1 MPVVALVSLPIA
13 SAQGSGYRMNTFK
26 AFRIHE
32 NAGKISARFEN
43 LTLEALTPGEV
54 VIEVSYSG
62 INYKDALAAT
72 GAGRIL
78 RRYPLVGGIDL
89 AGRVKSSDD
98 ARFAPG
104 DAVLVTGSGLSETFD
119 GGYSE
124 LARVKAD
131 SVIPMP
137 PGLDAFRAMAL
148 GTAGF
153 TAALSIH
160 RMERNGQEPSRGP
173 LVVTGATGGVGSLAI
188 DMLSARGYRVIAVTG
203 KHESTRYLESLGA
216 SQVVLRQDFELGSKA
231 LEPTRYGG
239 AIDSVGGEM
248 LAGLTRQ
255 VDFWGNIASVG
266 LAGGAELKT
275 TVMPF
280 ILRGVNLLGINS
292 SATPRAERLEV
303 WRRISTD
310 LAPRHLER
318 IASRTLPFAQLP
330 EAFQAYLD
338 GKVTGRTVVKIS

>member
-1 MPVVALVSLPIA
+1 MD
-13 SAQGSGYRMNTFK
+13 TFR

-32 NAGKISARFEN
+32 TQGKISARFED
-43 LTLEALTPGEV
+43 LTIDALSPGEV
-54 VIEVSYSG
+54 IVDVQYSG

-89 AGRVKSSDD
+89 AGRVRSSDD
-98 ARFAPG
+98 ARFAPA
-104 DAVLVTGSGLSETFD
+104 DEVLVTGSGLSENFD
-119 GGYSE
+119 GGYAQV
-124 LARVKAD
+124 ARVKAD
-131 SVIPMP
+131 SVIAMP

-173 LVVTGATGGVGSLAI
+173 IVVTGATGGVGSIAI
-188 DMLSARGYRVIAVTG
+188 DMLAARGYEVVAVTG
-203 KHESTRYLESLGA
+203 KSESIDYLKSLGA
-216 SQVVLRQDFELGSKA
+216 TKVLLRAEFSPGTRA
-231 LEPTRYGG
+231 LEPARYGG

-292 SATPRAERLEV
+292 SATPRAERLDV
-303 WRRISTD
+303 WRRIASD
-310 LAPRHLER
+310 LTPRHLSR
-318 IASRTLPFAQLP
+318 IAQRTIAFAELPD
-330 EAFQAYLD
+330 AFQAYID
-338 GKVTGRTVVKIS
+338 GKVTGRTVVKIGSQP

>member
-1 MPVVALVSLPIA
+1 
-13 SAQGSGYRMNTFK
+13 MNSFK

-32 NAGKISARFEN
+32 TAGKISTRFED
-43 LTLEALTPGEV
+43 LTLDALSPGEV
-54 VIEVSYSG
+54 VIDVQYSG

-89 AGRVKSSDD
+89 AGRVKSSED
-98 ARFAPG
+98 ARFKPG
-104 DAVLVTGSGLSETFD
+104 DPVLVTGSGLSETFD
-119 GGYSE
+119 GGYAAV
-124 LARVKAD
+124 ARVNAD
-131 SVIPMP
+131 SVIAMP

-173 LVVTGATGGVGSLAI
+173 IVVTGATGGVGSIAT
-188 DMLSARGYRVIAVTG
+188 DMLAARGYEVIAVTG
-203 KHESTRYLESLGA
+203 KSESVDYLKSLGA
-216 SQVVLRQDFELGSKA
+216 AKVVLRAEFSLGTKP

-248 LAGLTRQ
+248 LTGLTRQ

-275 TVMPF
+275 TVLPF

-310 LAPRHLER
+310 LAPRHLAS
-318 IASRTLPFAQLP
+318 IAQRTIPFAELP
-330 EAFQAYLD
+330 DAFQAYMD
-338 GKVTGRTVVKIS
+338 GKVTGRTVVKIA